1 MNRTGTIPDGKSLQE
16 VVSGIMQNN
25 SVSVKGKLS
34 KDVSAVADFWSE
46 TSSTSARRALSGVLL
61 AAIPEEMRSVKL
73 KDGRIVEITLN
84 GIANILQ
91 HMPNAKGSFRNGA
104 LEFILHL
111 PEFLSSAEEFY
122 REFKGSDH
130 CNFGG
135 IVDFNGT
142 EFYVSVT
149 CTSAGNS
156 LRVKAV
162 NSIKK
167 SSLDAW
173 TETTTAEKRGSSSE
187 SVLRAASKLDMAD
200 VLKWLFLN
208 QEKTVGDFDSWMR
221 SNRARLE
228 EAEARKRQSRVRP
241 GVGLDVSR
249 NGMNERKGSA
259 DDQFLEESDFGEDGR
274 VKPEVLAEI
283 EAEKAKIREDAQKNG
298 TWMKAPNGAPSKLN
312 AEQWVLVRTKRF
324 KRWFGDWE
332 AAAKRKDGKDAGD
345 IGDNGDNGDEGVSKV
360 VDENGEPLAVYHG
373 TGEKFYEFS
382 HKFGMRNGAS
392 LGRGFY
398 FTEDEDYARGYGN
411 EVMGVFLNIRKPLE
425 PGRNKIS
432 KEDLKRVVRRIDP
445 NGDTVADYASSDRGY
460 PGKEWYER
468 SLEEAVNAIFSVS
481 NNYVETSD
489 SDILGELFSVWGGES
504 ALRGVA
510 EVLGYDGFI
519 PKRTLSDDV
528 KIAFFPEQIKSATEN
543 AGTYAGGN
551 ADIRWSIRRKEQEA
565 WNAVLD
571 AYEAGTLPQRG
582 MNVVLGRTPVVL
594 QRCGAEDLPI
604 KISKSV
610 LDKVVSEKHGISV
623 SELRKLL
630 TNIDDPIA
638 VFRSR
643 TQENSLVVLTEII
656 DEKNGDNAI
665 VAIRLDAKENRG
677 ANEHEINAVS
687 SIYGRPSGQIEGFM
701 RDGLALY
708 VNQKKSRAY
717 ARSKRLQLPP
727 EASKRGNLS
736 LLTEEDFPDDAL
748 GEIKVNPE
756 SFGERQ
762 SRSYR
767 AADTHE
773 QELMRLTDATM
784 TAARMLIAGK
794 ENVAFT
800 DAERA
805 LPEWEL
811 MAIRNRALNIYRA
824 AKARGAKLRAAGN
837 ALGSE
842 EFEEETD
849 AGKMK
854 RAAAA
859 DIVAEKIV

>member
-1 MNRTGTIPDGKSLQE
+1 MTPSLRLPLRSDKLKFFRAARGYADKAEVDYEEVYEEIGAFLFENEFEGDFLRDLDSATRTWWNGLKGKFKEAFGAVGGTEGADAHDAVRELMKAFEEGRGVKSEEGTEGGNTSVGFSGENGRGSEYSSGNGMGTRSAFEEGERWSAAAMNRTGTIPDGKSLQE

-25 SVSVKGKLS
+25 SVSVKGNLS

-73 KDGRIVEITLN
+73 KDGRVVEITLN

-91 HMPNAKGSFRNGA
+91 HMPNVKGAFRNGA

-122 REFKGSDH
+122 REFKGAEH

-135 IVDFNGT
+135 IVDFKGT

-228 EAEARKRQSRVRP
+228 EAEARKRQSERQSRVRP

-249 NGMNERKGSA
+249 NGMNERKGS
-259 DDQFLEESDFGEDGR
+259 
-274 VKPEVLAEI
+274 
-283 EAEKAKIREDAQKNG
+283 
-298 TWMKAPNGAPSKLN
+298 
-312 AEQWVLVRTKRF
+312 
-324 KRWFGDWE
+324 
-332 AAAKRKDGKDAGD
+332 
-345 IGDNGDNGDEGVSKV
+345 
-360 VDENGEPLAVYHG
+360 
-373 TGEKFYEFS
+373 
-382 HKFGMRNGAS
+382 
-392 LGRGFY
+392 
-398 FTEDEDYARGYGN
+398 
-411 EVMGVFLNIRKPLE
+411 
-425 PGRNKIS
+425 
-432 KEDLKRVVRRIDP
+432 
-445 NGDTVADYASSDRGY
+445 
-460 PGKEWYER
+460 
-468 SLEEAVNAIFSVS
+468 
-481 NNYVETSD
+481 
-489 SDILGELFSVWGGES
+489 
-504 ALRGVA
+504 
-510 EVLGYDGFI
+510 
-519 PKRTLSDDV
+519 
-528 KIAFFPEQIKSATEN
+528 
-543 AGTYAGGN
+543 

-665 VAIRLDAKENRG
+665 VAIRLDAKESG
-677 ANEHEINAVS
+677 GGHEINAVS
-687 SIYGRPSGQIEGFM
+687 SIYGKKAFSIHGMMQ
-701 RDGLALY
+701 DGLAVY
-708 VNQKKSRAY
+708 ANQKKSRAY
-717 ARSKRLQLPP
+717 LRSKRLQLPP

-736 LLTEEDFPDDAL
+736 LLTEEDFSDDAL

-767 AADTHE
+767 AADTQE
-773 QELMRLTDATM
+773 QEYQRNADAAILAVYKLVGGAVSEKCKWLRT
-784 TAARMLIAGK
+784 
-794 ENVAFT
+794 
-800 DAERA
+800 
-805 LPEWEL
+805 LPEWEQAAVVNRSEIICKFARLRLGTKGPVSISQARRAVLSASSFDIDRLKNAIVFDSVTNGVYVERRARAKLSDELAL
-811 MAIRNRALNIYRA
+811 MEAQGAEEGRGLTLSTDLSDESVRLGEALTGSQGAGAAIRGSAQTLTERAGALRPLLRDA
-824 AKARGAKLRAAGN
+824 AKRFGLEEGALESAVVEALAAAAERASLPAEHVAKLRAVGN

-842 EFEEETD
+842 EFEAETD
-849 AGKMK
+849 AG
-854 RAAAA
+854 
-859 DIVAEKIV
+859 V